1 MATAATYLNSH
12 ITDIRL
18 ASAFPI
24 FHFPNPCFHYQYPF
38 LDVRG
43 ISNVSSTIPGGS
55 IHIFLTVCEVIMKS
69 ESVANWLTQHF
80 SNSPQYIIYVYT
92 WEKLKVLHEPTDK
105 LFSTSVED
113 LAIRTGL

>member
-1 MATAATYLNSH
+1 
-12 ITDIRL
+12 
-18 ASAFPI
+18 
-24 FHFPNPCFHYQYPF
+24 
-38 LDVRG
+38 
-43 ISNVSSTIPGGS
+43 
-55 IHIFLTVCEVIMKS
+55 MKS